1 MELNGLNKGR
11 KTTLSGQNRRLE
23 RGHSSQIQSTNLT
36 VPYQPILNN
45 TPARINEESN
55 SSISQILSSVLNDS
69 HCPTQ
74 VILMFLSAFL
84 DDFHKLFEAVFIF
97 FNTSVSSFV
106 RKLLNYLSLKYMSKV
121 KREIGYGLMFI
132 QNI

>member
-23 RGHSSQIQSTNLT
+23 RGHSSQIQITNLN

-74 VILMFLSAFL
+74 VIL
-84 DDFHKLFEAVFIF
+84 IF
-97 FNTSVSSFV
+97 FPLF
-106 RKLLNYLSLKYMSKV
+106 
-121 KREIGYGLMFI
+121 
-132 QNI
+132 

>member
-23 RGHSSQIQSTNLT
+23 RGHSSQIQSTNL
-36 VPYQPILNN
+36 VPYQPIQNN

-74 VILMFLSAFL
+74 VIYIRS
-84 DDFHKLFEAVFIF
+84 FIF
-97 FNTSVSSFV
+97 FRSIWSPIPNT
-106 RKLLNYLSLKYMSKV
+106 K
-121 KREIGYGLMFI
+121 
-132 QNI
+132 